1 MVPTIAPSS
10 QPTSVA
16 SLPFQ
21 TFISFFLRNPAVT
34 RRRLQELDLSQLE
47 LLLTAFFTNALEQQ
61 GNFKNSFES
70 VELDMDSMYD
80 TVTGQVTVDVR
91 GNAIYQGAEIP
102 TEEELEEILL
112 TYFSFFGTED
122 LDTFLKDSYPEMV
135 VSGLALEIG
144 TTKLESSNRDTG
156 IAKTDDDDD
165 PNIGL
170 IVGVVVGALAAVVL
184 AGVSLRYR
192 NKVLKEPL
200 ERGLVL
206 DDENTTVN
214 PPATPPRVGVSPRR
228 MFHNSQPRE
237 MSPPPPMTP
246 QSVMSSEQDARS
258 LSGMI
263 SLEESLFTTD
273 ESYAPRTSFQYDA
286 SRLDQ
291 VISSAKGFAQGL
303 DGDTDNEIL

>member
-1 MVPTIAPSS
+1 
-10 QPTSVA
+10 
-16 SLPFQ
+16 
-21 TFISFFLRNPAVT
+21 VT
-34 RRRLQELDLSQLE
+34 RRHLQELDLAQLK
-47 LLLTAFFTNALEQQ
+47 LLLTAFFTNALRRH

-70 VELDMDSMYD
+70 VELDTDPTFD
-80 TVTGQVTVDVR
+80 AETGQVTVNVT
-91 GNAIYQGAEIP
+91 GNAMYQGADIP
-102 TEEELEEILL
+102 TEDELEEILL

-122 LDTFLKDSYPEMV
+122 LNAFLSDSYPEKV

-144 TTKLESSNRDTG
+144 TTKLESSNKDTG
-156 IAKTDDDDD
+156 DENTNDGDD
-165 PNIGL
+165 PNVGL
-170 IVGVVVGALAAVVL
+170 IVGVLVGAIAAFVL

-192 NKVLKEPL
+192 SKVLKEPI

-214 PPATPPRVGVSPRR
+214 PPATPPRVGVTPRR

-246 QSVMSSEQDARS
+246 HSAMSSEQDARS
-258 LSGMI
+258 LSGMV

-273 ESYAPRTSFQYDA
+273 ESYAQRTSFQYDA

-303 DGDTDNEIL
+303 DGDTDDEIL

>member
-1 MVPTIAPSS
+1 
-10 QPTSVA
+10 
-16 SLPFQ
+16 
-21 TFISFFLRNPAVT
+21 VT
-34 RRRLQELDLSQLE
+34 RRRLQELDLAQLK
-47 LLLTAFFTNALEQQ
+47 LLLTAFFTNALRRH

-70 VELDMDSMYD
+70 VELDTDPTFD
-80 TVTGQVTVDVR
+80 AETGQVTVNVT
-91 GNAIYQGAEIP
+91 GNAMYQGADIP
-102 TEEELEEILL
+102 TEDELEEILL

-122 LDTFLKDSYPEMV
+122 LNAFLSDSYPEKV

-144 TTKLESSNRDTG
+144 TTKLESSNKDTG
-156 IAKTDDDDD
+156 DENTNDGDD
-165 PNIGL
+165 PNVGL
-170 IVGVVVGALAAVVL
+170 IVGVLVGAIAAFVL

-192 NKVLKEPL
+192 SKVLKEPI

-214 PPATPPRVGVSPRR
+214 PPATPPRVGVTPRR

-246 QSVMSSEQDARS
+246 HSAMSSEQDARS
-258 LSGMI
+258 LSGMV

-273 ESYAPRTSFQYDA
+273 ESYAQRTSFQYDA

-303 DGDTDNEIL
+303 DGDTDDEIL